1 MDVFLTLAR
10 PFMYIMSKG
19 AGLVLRLFGTRQSTE
34 GGVHSPEELKLVV
47 TASSRVGMLPAVQE
61 DMIHRALE
69 LADVTVREIMVPRPD
84 IFSLPADMPLEEA
97 MGRVVEEQHS
107 RIPVYDPKQGP
118 EHIIGVLYSK
128 DIARLMHQKLTRAR
142 AGGLAV
148 VSMQVRNLMRDVL
161 VVPETK
167 PLTDLLMEFKNRR
180 RHLAVVVD
188 EFGSTSGVVTVE
200 DVLEQV
206 VGEIEDE
213 FDEAE
218 SAPIRLGTGTMLLDA
233 AENLLD
239 LETQHNVSLPRD
251 EGFETLAGF
260 MMSRMQRIPRQGDSF
275 EYENHRYT
283 VTAMEGNRVAQV
295 KLEEID
301 RRKTQRVEASNF

>member
-1 MDVFLTLAR
+1 
-10 PFMYIMSKG
+10 
-19 AGLVLRLFGTRQSTE
+19 
-34 GGVHSPEELKLVV
+34 
-47 TASSRVGMLPAVQE
+47 
-61 DMIHRALE
+61 
-69 LADVTVREIMVPRPD
+69 
-84 IFSLPADMPLEEA
+84 
-97 MGRVVEEQHS
+97 
-107 RIPVYDPKQGP
+107 
-118 EHIIGVLYSK
+118 
-128 DIARLMHQKLTRAR
+128 
-142 AGGLAV
+142 
-148 VSMQVRNLMRDVL
+148 LMRDVL

-213 FDEAE
+213 FDEAV
-218 SAPIRLGTGTMLLDA
+218 SAPISLGTGTMLLDA

-239 LETQHNVSLPRD
+239 LETQHNVALPRD

-260 MMSRMQRIPRQGDSF
+260 VMSRLQRIPRQGDTF
-275 EYENHRYT
+275 EYENHRFT

-301 RRKTQRVEASNF
+301 RRKQERVEATRL

>member
-1 MDVFLTLAR
+1 YVR
-10 PFMYIMSKG
+10 FMNLRKAG
-19 AGLVLRLFGTRQSTE
+19 AAPPPYS
-34 GGVHSPEELKLVV
+34 
-47 TASSRVGMLPAVQE
+47 AVQ
-61 DMIHRALE
+61 
-69 LADVTVREIMVPRPD
+69 VR
-84 IFSLPADMPLEEA
+84 
-97 MGRVVEEQHS
+97 
-107 RIPVYDPKQGP
+107 
-118 EHIIGVLYSK
+118 HI
-128 DIARLMHQKLTRAR
+128 
-142 AGGLAV
+142 
-148 VSMQVRNLMRDVL
+148 MRDVL

-213 FDEAE
+213 FDVAE
-218 SAPIRLGTGTMLLDA
+218 SAPIRLGSGTMLLDA

-260 MMSRMQRIPRQGDSF
+260 VISRLQRIQRQGDSF
-275 EYENHRYT
+275 QY
-283 VTAMEGNRVAQV
+283 Q
-295 KLEEID
+295 
-301 RRKTQRVEASNF
+301 